1 MDTNYTTDDLLALAP
16 EWERVFGESMPFGFV
31 IGPSDVP
38 LMRQCIRERSMK
50 PLDDHIKSLL
60 ADGRVY

>member
-1 MDTNYTTDDLLALAP
+1 MANTYTMDDLFALAA
-16 EWERVFGESMPFGFV
+16 EWEQVFGESMPAGFE

-38 LMRQCIRERSMK
+38 LMRQCIRERSRQA
-50 PLDDHIKSLL
+50 LNDHIKALL